1 MFLCISPP
9 TYSYPFLFWNQV
21 IRENWNLKYS
31 ACFVLCPV
39 TAPDVT
45 VPFAVSV
52 VSKLRSPPGN
62 VLLVRNTDEDVDLVN
77 TTHITNIPD
86 KIGICVKPFHFDY
99 DSVSNRFQICQLAFY
114 AGEILLWHIDKISPW
129 EITGFLSS
137 VRRHYICWSFWNW
150 TQFLVQHILHFTIT
164 LLVRKRH
171 VCSSTI

>member
-1 MFLCISPP
+1 MRFAVSCSCFHFDFFKKKIHV
-9 TYSYPFLFWNQV
+9 QV

-62 VLLVRNTDEDVDLVN
+62 VLLVRNTDDDVDLVN

-99 DSVSNRFQICQLAFY
+99 DSVRSISDTIFFSARF
-114 AGEILLWHIDKISPW
+114 
-129 EITGFLSS
+129 FLP
-137 VRRHYICWSFWNW
+137 
-150 TQFLVQHILHFTIT
+150 FLFMTH
-164 LLVRKRH
+164 
-171 VCSSTI
+171 